1 MSVKEKMS
9 KVGSF
14 LDASGVFLKR
24 TAIFVVLLFI
34 SLSIIGGLFPSD
46 DDPIEEGAIL
56 NLNIKGALVEELSQ
70 SDFERAFSQ
79 FSGESQTETL
89 ITDVIR
95 VIRHAKDNEDIST
108 LLISTDDFSGG
119 SNTKLELIAKE
130 ITEFKTSGKKVIAYS
145 TQGYGTAQY
154 YLAAFADEV
163 HLHDYTAVF
172 IDGYRRVRTY
182 YKSFFDKFLID
193 ANVFKVGEYKA
204 FVEPYFR
211 DDMSDE
217 AKGNV
222 IEWITVLWDGYL
234 DQVSEARGISN
245 ESLKYFIDNPG
256 LAAKQSAGDFAKA
269 AIEYGVIDQLSNR
282 REFRDY
288 LYSIAPG
295 EEEDEINIVGMNAY
309 MNSVEMEP
317 IFEESESNVG
327 VIIAKGSIVDGS
339 AGPGSI
345 AGDDFVKIIRKA
357 YNDESVKALVLRV
370 DSGGGSAY
378 ASEVIADE
386 LEKFKNS
393 GRPIIASMGGVAA
406 SGGYYISTPADK
418 ILAERHTITGS
429 IGVGGFLPTFERAL
443 EYIGINE
450 DGVST
455 VDITTSVAESLT
467 EKDKA
472 LLQMGT
478 DLVYDKFI
486 AKVADNRGVTKE
498 EIDQIARGKVWIG
511 SKALEIGLVDE
522 IAGIDRAIELAAE
535 LAEIDEEL
543 LGVKRI
549 NRDSDLDSFFAGM
562 MAKITSSV
570 IKITGLDFLYKKNE
584 LLDGIERSLHE
595 LSMMN
600 DPNGIYMKC
609 FCELD

>member
-1 MSVKEKMS
+1 MSVKEKIS
-9 KVGSF
+9 KLGSF

-95 VIRHAKDNEDIST
+95 VISHAKDNEDIST

-119 SNTKLELIAKE
+119 SSTKLELIANE

-222 IEWITVLWDGYL
+222 IEWITVLWDGYI

-455 VDITTSVAESLT
+455 VDITTSAAESLT

-562 MAKITSSV
+562 MAKITSSI

-584 LLDGIERSLHE
+584 LLDGIEESLHE

>member
-24 TAIFVVLLFI
+24 TTIFVVLLFI

-119 SNTKLELIAKE
+119 SSTKLELIAKE

-295 EEEDEINIVGMNAY
+295 EEDDEINIVGMNAY

-562 MAKITSSV
+562 MAKITSSI

-584 LLDGIERSLHE
+584 LLDGIEESLHE

>member
-9 KVGSF
+9 KLGSF

-119 SNTKLELIAKE
+119 SSTKLELIANE

-562 MAKITSSV
+562 MAKITSSI

-584 LLDGIERSLHE
+584 LLDGIEESLHE

>member
-9 KVGSF
+9 KLGTF

-119 SNTKLELIAKE
+119 SSTKLELIAKE

-562 MAKITSSV
+562 MAKITSSI

-584 LLDGIERSLHE
+584 LLDGIEESLHE

>member
-119 SNTKLELIAKE
+119 SSTKLELIAKE

-163 HLHDYTAVF
+163 HLHDYTTVF

-288 LYSIAPG
+288 LYSIAPS

-562 MAKITSSV
+562 MAKITSSI

-584 LLDGIERSLHE
+584 LLDGIEESLHE

>member
-1 MSVKEKMS
+1 MSVKEKIS
-9 KVGSF
+9 KLGSF

-269 AIEYGVIDQLSNR
+269 AIEYGIIDQLSNR

-295 EEEDEINIVGMNAY
+295 EEDDEINIVGMNAY

-562 MAKITSSV
+562 MAKITSSI

-584 LLDGIERSLHE
+584 LLDGIEESLHE

>member
-1 MSVKEKMS
+1 MSIKEKFS
-9 KVGSF
+9 RLGNF
-14 LDASGVFLKR
+14 LDASAVFLKR
-24 TAIFVVLLFI
+24 AVIFIVLLVI
-34 SLSIIGGLFPSD
+34 SLTIISPLFTSD
-46 DDPIEEGAIL
+46 DDPIKEGAIL
-56 NLNIKGALVEELSQ
+56 DLNIKGSLVEELSQ
-70 SDFERAFSQ
+70 TDFEKAFAE

-95 VIRHAKDNEDIST
+95 VIRHAKDNDDIST
-108 LLISTDDFSGG
+108 LLISTDGFAGG
-119 SNTKLELIAKE
+119 STTKLELIADE
-130 ITEFKTSGKKVIAYS
+130 ISDFKTSGKKVIAYS
-145 TQGYGTAQY
+145 AQGYGTAQY

-211 DDMSDE
+211 DEMSNE

-234 DQVSEARGISN
+234 DQVSEARDISD

-256 LAAKQSAGDFAKA
+256 LVAKESGGDFAKA
-269 AIEYGVIDQLSNR
+269 AVEYGIIDQLSNR

-295 EEEDEINIVGMNAY
+295 EEEDEVNIVGMNKY
-309 MNSVEMEP
+309 MNSVEMDP

-339 AGPGSI
+339 SNPGTI
-345 AGDDFVKIIRKA
+345 AGDDFVKIVRKA
-357 YNDESVKALVLRV
+357 YNDETVKALVLRV

-378 ASEVIADE
+378 ASELIADE
-386 LEKFKNS
+386 LEKFRNS

-429 IGVGGFLPTFERAL
+429 IGVGGFIPTFERAL
-443 EYIGINE
+443 EFIGINE

-455 VDITTSVAESLT
+455 VDITTSIAESLT

-472 LLQMGT
+472 LFQMGT
-478 DLVYDKFI
+478 DLVYEKFI
-486 AKVADNRGVTKE
+486 SKVADNRGVTNE
-498 EIDQIARGKVWIG
+498 EIDKIARGKVWIG
-511 SKALEIGLVDE
+511 SKALEIGLIDD
-522 IAGIDRAIELAAE
+522 IGGIDRAIEMAAQ
-535 LAEIDEEL
+535 LAEIDDEEY
-543 LGVKRI
+543 GVKRI
-549 NRDSDLDSFFAGM
+549 NRDSNLDSFFGGM
-562 MAKITSSV
+562 MAKITFS
-570 IKITGLDFLYKKNE
+570 IAQFTGLDFFYQKNDLINE
-584 LLDGIERSLHE
+584 IEQSFNE

>member
-1 MSVKEKMS
+1 MSVKEKIS
-9 KVGSF
+9 KLGTF

-46 DDPIEEGAIL
+46 DDPIEGGAIL

-119 SNTKLELIAKE
+119 SSTKLELIAKE

-163 HLHDYTAVF
+163 HLHDYTTVF

-256 LAAKQSAGDFAKA
+256 LAAKESAGDFAKA
-269 AIEYGVIDQLSNR
+269 AIEYGIIDQLSNR

-295 EEEDEINIVGMNAY
+295 EEDDEINIVGMNAY

-386 LEKFKNS
+386 LEKFKNT

-455 VDITTSVAESLT
+455 VDTTTSVAESLT

-562 MAKITSSV
+562 MAKITSSI

-584 LLDGIERSLHE
+584 LLDGIEESLHE

>member
-119 SNTKLELIAKE
+119 SSTKLELIAKE

-217 AKGNV
+217 AKGYV
-222 IEWITVLWDGYL
+222 IEWITVLWDGYI

-498 EIDQIARGKVWIG
+498 EIDQIARGKFWIG
-511 SKALEIGLVDE
+511 SKALDIGLVDE

-562 MAKITSSV
+562 MAKITSSI
-570 IKITGLDFLYKKNE
+570 IKITRLDFLYKKNE
-584 LLDGIERSLHE
+584 LLDGIEESLHE

>member
-119 SNTKLELIAKE
+119 SSTKLELIAKE

-295 EEEDEINIVGMNAY
+295 EEENEINIVGMNAY

-562 MAKITSSV
+562 MAKITSSI

-584 LLDGIERSLHE
+584 LLDGIEESLHE

>member
-119 SNTKLELIAKE
+119 SSTKLELIANE

-163 HLHDYTAVF
+163 HLHDYTTVF

-357 YNDESVKALVLRV
+357 YNDESVKALVLSV

-562 MAKITSSV
+562 MAKITSSI

-584 LLDGIERSLHE
+584 LLDGIEESLHE

>member
-119 SNTKLELIAKE
+119 SSTKLELIAKE

-562 MAKITSSV
+562 MAKITSSI

-584 LLDGIERSLHE
+584 LLNGIEESLHE

>member
-1 MSVKEKMS
+1 MSVKEKIS
-9 KVGSF
+9 KLGSF

-24 TAIFVVLLFI
+24 TAIFAILLFI

-46 DDPIEEGAIL
+46 DDPIKEGAIL
-56 NLNIKGALVEELSQ
+56 NLNIKGSLVEELSQ

-89 ITDVIR
+89 ITDVIQ

-119 SNTKLELIAKE
+119 STTKLELIAKE

-145 TQGYGTAQY
+145 DQGYGTAQY

-163 HLHDYTAVF
+163 HLHDYTTVF

-234 DQVSEARGISN
+234 DEVSEARGISN

-256 LAAKQSAGDFAKA
+256 LAAKQSDGDFAKA
-269 AIEYGVIDQLSNR
+269 AIEYGLIDQLSNR

-327 VIIAKGSIVDGS
+327 VINAKGSIVDGS

-357 YNDESVKALVLRV
+357 YEDETVKALVLRV

-386 LEKFKNS
+386 LEKFKDS

-562 MAKITSSV
+562 MAKITSSI

-584 LLDGIERSLHE
+584 LLDGIEESLHE

>member
-119 SNTKLELIAKE
+119 SSTKLELIAKE

-163 HLHDYTAVF
+163 HLHDYTTVF

-269 AIEYGVIDQLSNR
+269 AIEYGIIDQLSNR

-455 VDITTSVAESLT
+455 VDITTSAAESLT

-562 MAKITSSV
+562 MAKITSSI

-584 LLDGIERSLHE
+584 LLDGIEESLHE

>member
-9 KVGSF
+9 KLGTF

-119 SNTKLELIAKE
+119 SSTKLELIAKE

-256 LAAKQSAGDFAKA
+256 LAAKESAGDFAKA
-269 AIEYGVIDQLSNR
+269 AIEYGIIDQLSNR

-562 MAKITSSV
+562 MAKITSTI

-584 LLDGIERSLHE
+584 LLDGIEESLHG

>member
-1 MSVKEKMS
+1 MSVKEKIS
-9 KVGSF
+9 KLGSF

-119 SNTKLELIAKE
+119 SSTKLELIAKE

-145 TQGYGTAQY
+145 DQGYGTAQY

-562 MAKITSSV
+562 MAKITSSI

-584 LLDGIERSLHE
+584 LLDGIEESLHE

>member
-119 SNTKLELIAKE
+119 SSTKLELIAKE

-145 TQGYGTAQY
+145 TEGYGTAQY

-562 MAKITSSV
+562 MAKITSSI

-584 LLDGIERSLHE
+584 LLDGIEGSLHE

>member
-9 KVGSF
+9 KLGTF

-119 SNTKLELIAKE
+119 SSTKLELIAKE

-222 IEWITVLWDGYL
+222 IEWITVLWDGYI

-455 VDITTSVAESLT
+455 VDITTSAAESLT

-562 MAKITSSV
+562 MAKITSSI

-584 LLDGIERSLHE
+584 LLDGIEESLHE

>member
-119 SNTKLELIAKE
+119 SSTKLELIAKE

-256 LAAKQSAGDFAKA
+256 LAAKESAGDFAKA
-269 AIEYGVIDQLSNR
+269 AIEYGIIDQLSNR

-295 EEEDEINIVGMNAY
+295 EEDDEINIVGMNAY

-543 LGVKRI
+543 IGVKHI

-562 MAKITSSV
+562 MTKITSSI

-584 LLDGIERSLHE
+584 LLDGIEESLHE

>member
-119 SNTKLELIAKE
+119 SSTKLELIAKE

-222 IEWITVLWDGYL
+222 IEWITVLWDGYI

-269 AIEYGVIDQLSNR
+269 AIEYGIIDQLSNR

-562 MAKITSSV
+562 MAKITSSI

-584 LLDGIERSLHE
+584 LLDGIEGSLHE

>member
-119 SNTKLELIAKE
+119 SSTKLELIAKE

-163 HLHDYTAVF
+163 HLHDYTTVF

-222 IEWITVLWDGYL
+222 IEWTTVLWDGYL

-256 LAAKQSAGDFAKA
+256 LAAKESAGDFAKA

-309 MNSVEMEP
+309 MNSVEIEP
-317 IFEESESNVG
+317 IFEEIESNVG

-562 MAKITSSV
+562 MAKITSSI

-584 LLDGIERSLHE
+584 LLDGIEESLHE

>member
-9 KVGSF
+9 KLGSF

-119 SNTKLELIAKE
+119 SSTKLELIAKE

-256 LAAKQSAGDFAKA
+256 LAAKESAGDFAKA
-269 AIEYGVIDQLSNR
+269 AIEYGIIDQLSNR

-562 MAKITSSV
+562 MAKSTSSI

-584 LLDGIERSLHE
+584 LLDGIEESLHE

>member
-9 KVGSF
+9 KVGTF

-119 SNTKLELIAKE
+119 SSTKLELIAKE

-543 LGVKRI
+543 MGVKRI

-562 MAKITSSV
+562 MAKITSSI

-584 LLDGIERSLHE
+584 LLDGIEESLHE

>member
-1 MSVKEKMS
+1 MSVKEKIS
-9 KVGSF
+9 KLGTF

-56 NLNIKGALVEELSQ
+56 NLNIKGALVEELAQ

-119 SNTKLELIAKE
+119 SSTKLELIAKE

-256 LAAKQSAGDFAKA
+256 LAAKESAGDFAKA
-269 AIEYGVIDQLSNR
+269 AIEYGIIDQLSNR

-295 EEEDEINIVGMNAY
+295 EEDDEINIVGMNAY
-309 MNSVEMEP
+309 MNSVEMEA

-455 VDITTSVAESLT
+455 VDTTTSVAESLT

-543 LGVKRI
+543 MGVKRI

-584 LLDGIERSLHE
+584 LLDGIEESLHE

>member
-9 KVGSF
+9 KLGTF

-119 SNTKLELIAKE
+119 SSTKLELIAKE

-163 HLHDYTAVF
+163 HLHDYTTVF

-562 MAKITSSV
+562 MAKITSSI

-584 LLDGIERSLHE
+584 LLDGIEESLHE

>member
-9 KVGSF
+9 KLGSF

-119 SNTKLELIAKE
+119 SSTKLELIAKE

-543 LGVKRI
+543 MGVKRI

-562 MAKITSSV
+562 MAKITSSI

-584 LLDGIERSLHE
+584 ILDGIEESLHE

>member
-119 SNTKLELIAKE
+119 SSTKLELIAKE

-163 HLHDYTAVF
+163 HLHDYTTVF

-309 MNSVEMEP
+309 MNSVEIEP

-562 MAKITSSV
+562 MAKITSSI

-584 LLDGIERSLHE
+584 LLDGIEESLHE

>member
-9 KVGSF
+9 KLGTF

-119 SNTKLELIAKE
+119 SSTKLELIAKE

-256 LAAKQSAGDFAKA
+256 LAAKQSSGDFAKA

-295 EEEDEINIVGMNAY
+295 EEDDEINIVGMNAY

-543 LGVKRI
+543 MGVKRI

-562 MAKITSSV
+562 MAKITSSI

-584 LLDGIERSLHE
+584 LLDGIEESFHE

>member
-9 KVGSF
+9 KLGSF

-119 SNTKLELIAKE
+119 SSTKLELIAKE

-543 LGVKRI
+543 MGVKRI

-562 MAKITSSV
+562 MAKISSSI

-584 LLDGIERSLHE
+584 ILDGIEESLHE

>member
-119 SNTKLELIAKE
+119 SSTKLELIAKE

-543 LGVKRI
+543 MGVKRI

-562 MAKITSSV
+562 MAKITSSI

-584 LLDGIERSLHE
+584 LLDGIEESLHE

>member
-163 HLHDYTAVF
+163 HLHDYTTVF

-288 LYSIAPG
+288 LYSIAPS

-549 NRDSDLDSFFAGM
+549 NRDSDLDTFFAGM
-562 MAKITSSV
+562 MAKITSSI

-584 LLDGIERSLHE
+584 LLDGIEESLHE

>member
-119 SNTKLELIAKE
+119 SSTKLELIAKE

-269 AIEYGVIDQLSNR
+269 AIEYGIIDQLSNR

-562 MAKITSSV
+562 MAKITSSI

-584 LLDGIERSLHE
+584 LLDGIEESLHE

>member
-1 MSVKEKMS
+1 MSVKEKIS
-9 KVGSF
+9 KLGSF

-119 SNTKLELIAKE
+119 SSTKLELIAKE

-163 HLHDYTAVF
+163 HLHDYTSVF

-562 MAKITSSV
+562 MAKITSSI

-584 LLDGIERSLHE
+584 LLDGIEESLHE

>member
-1 MSVKEKMS
+1 MSVKEKIS
-9 KVGSF
+9 KLGSF

-119 SNTKLELIAKE
+119 SSTKLELIAKE

-163 HLHDYTAVF
+163 HLHDYTTVF

-562 MAKITSSV
+562 MAKITSSI

-584 LLDGIERSLHE
+584 ILDGIEESLHE

>member
-119 SNTKLELIAKE
+119 SSTKLELIANE

-256 LAAKQSAGDFAKA
+256 LAAKESAGDFAKA

-543 LGVKRI
+543 MGVKRI

-562 MAKITSSV
+562 MAKITSSI

-584 LLDGIERSLHE
+584 ILDGIEESLHE

>member
-9 KVGSF
+9 KLGTF

-108 LLISTDDFSGG
+108 LLISIDDFSGG
-119 SNTKLELIAKE
+119 SSTKLELIAKE

-562 MAKITSSV
+562 MAKITSSI

-584 LLDGIERSLHE
+584 LLDGIEESLHE

>member
-119 SNTKLELIAKE
+119 SSTKLELIAKE

-163 HLHDYTAVF
+163 HLHDYTTVF

-234 DQVSEARGISN
+234 DEVSEARGISN

-256 LAAKQSAGDFAKA
+256 LAAKQSDGDFAKA
-269 AIEYGVIDQLSNR
+269 AIEYGLIDQLSNR

-357 YNDESVKALVLRV
+357 YEDETVKALVLRV

-386 LEKFKNS
+386 LEKFKDS

-562 MAKITSSV
+562 MAKITSSI

-584 LLDGIERSLHE
+584 LLDGIEESLHE

>member
-95 VIRHAKDNEDIST
+95 VISHAKDNEDIST

-119 SNTKLELIAKE
+119 SSTKLELIAKE

-455 VDITTSVAESLT
+455 VDITTSAAESLT

-543 LGVKRI
+543 MGVKRI

-562 MAKITSSV
+562 MAKITSSI

-584 LLDGIERSLHE
+584 LLDGIEESLHE

>member
-119 SNTKLELIAKE
+119 SSTKLELIAKE

-256 LAAKQSAGDFAKA
+256 LAAKQSAGDFARA

-543 LGVKRI
+543 MGVKRI

-562 MAKITSSV
+562 MAKITSSI

-584 LLDGIERSLHE
+584 LLDGIEESLHE